1 MSSVVQQSYFMTIFK
16 INYVFWFCNTLD
28 YSFILLR
35 LTTQFSKFMR
45 LFNQSNIFQLNQLQ
59 EGRHVR
65 EKIFQLIYILES
77 YPRDESSMQRI
88 VHATNCPCD
97 ELSMRRIVHATNCP
111 RRIVRDELSV
121 RRIVRVPTASSS
133 LDLSSMNSSS
143 RSDLFQDRHTSSSN
157 ITGLIMLALRM
168 TIILLILIFEV
179 FHKLANNGWH
189 VKIRNMLACG
199 TFFIFYSSAIM
210 VWNER
215 LEKHKNRNRPTQV
228 LPYSIIRKFTRL
240 LKKSADYFYVEIQS
254 FLNHFIGQ
262 W

>member
-1 MSSVVQQSYFMTIFK
+1 MSSVVQQSYFMIIFK

-28 YSFILLR
+28 YWFILLR

-111 RRIVRDELSV
+111 CDELSMRRIVRDELSV
-121 RRIVRVPTASSS
+121 RRIVRAPFLTAAS
-133 LDLSSMNSSS
+133 
-143 RSDLFQDRHTSSSN
+143 Q
-157 ITGLIMLALRM
+157 LRAV
-168 TIILLILIFEV
+168 TIL
-179 FHKLANNGWH
+179 WH
-189 VKIRNMLACG
+189 NYA
-199 TFFIFYSSAIM
+199 
-210 VWNER
+210 
-215 LEKHKNRNRPTQV
+215 
-228 LPYSIIRKFTRL
+228 
-240 LKKSADYFYVEIQS
+240 
-254 FLNHFIGQ
+254 
-262 W
+262 